1 MPRRDA
7 FPQSPADP
15 AAGPPSGHWPQGLA
29 LVTRWKHWQTT
40 VVKAAPGCCITNQIK
55 VQAATLEMARGPC
68 LSNGPGFRTF
78 RRAGVFSK
86 LARNEASGRT
96 GHLGHWQRP
105 RPARTTRREWVPITV
120 PWPGRGPGSLQP
132 VKAAPAR
139 PGDRKNS
146 DSLAVPARVTV
157 TVTVTRMLN
166 VTSSGPVR
174 RLWAGWHS
182 MTPSR
187 IKTQ

>member
-96 GHLGHWQRP
+96 GHLGQRP
-105 RPARTTRREWVPITV
+105 RPARTTRRDWVPITV
-120 PWPGRGPGSLQP
+120 PGPGRGPGSLQP